1 MTTKNPAIR
10 AALTTAVLA
19 ATLAIAAGASALI
32 LAIATAASGQ
42 AQVTMHPDG
51 GVSCPGAYYAQRL
64 DGRMM
69 IMCPPPPVT
78 KQQADEYGR
87 QWLKAHD
94 AEAARWRKFNS
105 ESGRCNET
113 PRPSSCND

>member
-1 MTTKNPAIR
+1 MTAKI
-10 AALTTAVLA
+10 TTAILA
-19 ATLAIAAGASALI
+19 ATLAIAAGASALV
-32 LAIATAASGQ
+32 LAIATAASGH
-42 AQVTMHPDG
+42 AQVTMQPGG

-78 KQQADEYGR
+78 KQQADQYGR

-105 ESGRCNET
+105 ESGRCSET

>member
-1 MTTKNPAIR
+1 MHTP
-10 AALTTAVLA
+10 LLA
-19 ATLAIAAGASALI
+19 AA
-32 LAIATAASGQ
+32 LAIATIATAE
-42 AQVTMHPDG
+42 AQYTMQPNG

-94 AEAARWRKFNS
+94 AEAARQKKAAHD
-105 ESGRCNET
+105 SGACNEKREFGQAYT
-113 PRPSSCND
+113 RPPSCDD

>member
-1 MTTKNPAIR
+1 MTR
-10 AALTTAVLA
+10 AALTTAILA
-19 ATLAIAAGASALI
+19 ATLAIAAGAS
-32 LAIATAASGQ
+32 GH
-42 AQVTMHPDG
+42 AQVTMQPGG

-87 QWLKAHD
+87 QWWQAHD
-94 AEAARWRKFNS
+94 TEAARQKKAAHD
-105 ESGRCNET
+105 SGRCNEKREFGQAYT
-113 PRPSSCND
+113 RPPSCDD